1 MANTESPI
9 TKKQRLSFTQL
20 NRLVDDLG
28 AIYERLNAETNDLLR
43 AAQRDVW
50 RARCNLSSQQ
60 LLAEIEESNDAGEQ
74 IKRLRELAAIAG
86 ERVLPELAAISVSE
100 RYVDKVKVAAK
111 RTYDE
116 VSQQVMKNEL
126 TILADKLRGGLV
138 EEIDERLDN
147 RFRRFVNGSV
157 SENYAGFICSVVRDE
172 RGRDVPL
179 IRRRGAA
186 LAAVTAGDIYRV
198 AVWFEPKRPR
208 ACWSDEVLVNDGED
222 MPEVHFEVEVDSSAV
237 RFRSI
242 RRSVQFVPA
251 FRSPAVEFQFT
262 APREAGLH
270 EIWAQVFQNHQLV
283 QGLLIA
289 IAVAVGGSRGAKQ
302 SPPCK
307 PARRSASK

>member
-1 MANTESPI
+1 MPTITDDDRVVELIEEAFNTIGNKNDPWRSKVRSWLWKARHILTHDLPGVEEIRAGAVEVVSGKTLNEFVHGGTETTLRGLVYGARDEVPANVLQLAEQELDERER
-9 TKKQRLSFTQL
+9 KGRLGMSSQVFIEL
-20 NRLVDDLG
+20 NRL
-28 AIYERLNAETNDLLR
+28 
-43 AAQRDVW
+43 
-50 RARCNLSSQQ
+50 
-60 LLAEIEESNDAGEQ
+60 GEM
-74 IKRLRELAAIAG
+74 A
-86 ERVLPELAAISVSE
+86 
-100 RYVDKVKVAAK
+100 
-111 RTYDE
+111 
-116 VSQQVMKNEL
+116 
-126 TILADKLRGGLV
+126 
-138 EEIDERLDN
+138 
-147 RFRRFVNGSV
+147 RRFQEPVM
-157 SENYAGFICSVVRDE
+157 ENYDGFVCALIRDGQ
-172 RGRDVPL
+172 RRDVPL
-179 IRRRGAA
+179 IRRSGAA
-186 LAAVTAGDIYRV
+186 LAAVKAGEIYRV

-251 FRSPAVEFQFT
+251 LRSPAVEFQFT

-289 IAVAVGGSRGAKQ
+289 VEVGGSRGAKQ